1 MDKDLFY
8 NWLKNFKKLDTTTS
22 NARTSNCLRIEKF
35 YGDLDKVY
43 YLDRCTSLLE
53 QLNFTTTDKKL
64 GAKPKHKIP
73 IDGDIYNG
81 THTLKA
87 ALKAAETGE
96 GRKNCPGAHGWEPAN
111 LWRLLVCS

>member
-8 NWLKNFKKLDTTTS
+8 NWLKNFKKLDSTTS

-43 YLDRCTSLLE
+43 NSDRCASLLE

-87 ALKAAETGE
+87 ALKLYIEF
-96 GRKNCPGAHGWEPAN
+96 KDNKLIN
-111 LWRLLVCS
+111 